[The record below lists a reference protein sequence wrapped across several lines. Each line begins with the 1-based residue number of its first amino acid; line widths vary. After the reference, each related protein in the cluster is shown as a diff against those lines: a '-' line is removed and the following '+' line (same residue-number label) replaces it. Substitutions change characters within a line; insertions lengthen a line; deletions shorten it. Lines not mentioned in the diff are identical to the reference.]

1 MTKLNKSWE
10 KVREEL
16 HSPEG
21 IYELRRSVKY
31 GLMKKYLNIAQNM
44 WKWTFEGEQY
54 EDLQVMSQDTVPE
67 KFLVQNGECVVF
79 RDPSTG
85 QVHILPLVM
94 NGGFNIYGRM
104 TEWSPVPVGY
114 TDEKKGT
121 YPAAVEMIRNLKLN
135 IENSVI
141 IRNDRFGTGDKQFIE
156 SMVNELVDNIL
167 TLNQLQLIA
176 SSPIFFNV
184 TADNVMTAKNVF
196 LAIAD
201 RRPVMFT
208 NSDGEK
214 IVPQLEVANVKIDP
228 GLLELFD
235 RWESILL
242 SYLGINC
249 VPITKR
255 AQQTVSEVQSNNDE
269 IRLILDGKFFSR
281 DQARKRIED
290 MFGGRVGMINM
301 INEWR
306 DEEMQQEQDQ
316 EQEVMEDA

>member
-1 MTKLNKSWE
+1 MKKTFNINLG
-10 KVREEL
+10 
-16 HSPEG
+16 G
-21 IYELRRSVKY
+21 IVFHIDEDAYEL
-31 GLMKKYLNIAQNM
+31 LDKYLSNLRIHFSKEEGAEEIVHDMELRISELFSERLDDKKQVITLTDVEEIIAQM
-44 WKWTFEGEQY
+44 GKPEEFADDTT
-54 EDLQVMSQDTVPE
+54 QDSNE
-67 KFLVQNGECVVF
+67 
-79 RDPSTG
+79 
-85 QVHILPLVM
+85 
-94 NGGFNIYGRM
+94 
-104 TEWSPVPVGY
+104 Y

-121 YPAAVEMIRNLKLN
+121 YPEAVEMIRNLRLN

-141 IRNDRFGTGDKQFIE
+141 IRNDRFGTGDKAFIE

-214 IVPQLEVANVKIDP
+214 VVPQLEVANVKIDP

-269 IRLILDGKFFSR
+269 IRLILDGKFFYR

-306 DEEMQQEQDQ
+306 DEEMRQEQDD
-316 EQEVMEDA
+316 QEVVPYE

>member
-1 MTKLNKSWE
+1 MSKLNKSWE
-10 KVREEL
+10 KIRDEL

-21 IYELRRSVKY
+21 IFELRKSVKY
-31 GLMKKYLNIAQNM
+31 GLTKKYMNIFQNM
-44 WKWTFEGEQY
+44 WKWEFEGEQY
-54 EDLQVMSQDTVPE
+54 DDLQVMSQDTVPE
-67 KFLVQNGECVVF
+67 KFLVQNGECVAF
-79 RDPSTG
+79 RDPSTN
-85 QVHILPLVM
+85 QVHILPFVM

-114 TDEKKGT
+114 TDEKAGT
-121 YPAAVEMIRNLKLN
+121 YPEAVEKIRNLKLN

-141 IRNDRFGTGDKQFIE
+141 IRNDRFGTGDKTFIE
-156 SMVNELVDNIL
+156 AMVNELVDNVL

-184 TADNVMTAKNVF
+184 TADNVLTAKNVY
-196 LAIAD
+196 LAIAE

-208 NSDGEK
+208 NADGEK
-214 IVPQLEVANVKIDP
+214 IVPQLEVTNVKIDP

-242 SYLGINC
+242 SYGGINC

-255 AQQTVSEVQSNNDE
+255 AQQTVSEVQVNNDE
-269 IRLILDGKFFSR
+269 IRLILDGKYFYR
-281 DQARKRIED
+281 DVARERMEK
-290 MFGGRVGMINM
+290 MFGGKVKMINM

-306 DEEMQQEQDQ
+306 DEKMENEMKTIPEESYD
-316 EQEVMEDA
+316 